1 MINPIR
7 PKKRNNPG
15 RASIPRSKQGYN
27 KPSTKPVAEKISNFL
42 KNIDINIGMLTS
54 SGKGSGQRNPKVKV
68 KKFTGSYES
77 GYNEKSGF
85 DTKTTFY
92 NKDNKKSSSVE
103 EKFAD
108 YGVKKRKRKYIN
120 STGKNRETGLF
131 DPSVKSVTT
140 TYSPEGEITTKQRMK
155 GQLFSRK
162 IK

>member
-1 MINPIR
+1 MINPVR

-15 RASIPRSKQGYN
+15 RASIPRVKQSSN
-27 KPSTKPVAEKISNFL
+27 KLSIKPVAEKISNFL
-42 KNIDINIGMLTS
+42 KNIDINISMPTS
-54 SGKGSGQRNPKVKV
+54 GDKSSGQRDPKVNV
-68 KKFTGSYES
+68 KKFTGSYEP
-77 GYNEKSGF
+77 GFNEKSGF

-92 NKDNKKSSSVE
+92 NKDNKRSSSVK

-108 YGVKKRKRKYIN
+108 YGIKKRKRKYIN

-131 DPSVKSVTT
+131 DPNVKSVTT
-140 TYSPEGEITTKQRMK
+140 IYSPEGEKTTKQRMK

>member
-15 RASIPRSKQGYN
+15 KANIPRVKQKSN
-27 KPSTKPVAEKISNFL
+27 KPIIKPVAERIGNFL
-42 KNIDINIGMLTS
+42 
-54 SGKGSGQRNPKVKV
+54 KGSGQRDPKVRV

-77 GYNEKSGF
+77 GYNQKSGF

-92 NKDNKKSSSVE
+92 NKDNKRSSSVE
-103 EKFAD
+103 QKFAD
-108 YGVKKRKRKYIN
+108 YGLKKRKRKYIN

-131 DPSVKSVTT
+131 DPNVKSVTT

-155 GQLFSRK
+155 GKLFSRK

>member
-15 RASIPRSKQGYN
+15 KANIPRVKQKSN
-27 KPSTKPVAEKISNFL
+27 KPIIKPVAERIGNFL
-42 KNIDINIGMLTS
+42 NSIDVNIGISTS
-54 SGKGSGQRNPKVKV
+54 NSKGSGQRDPKVRV

-92 NKDNKKSSSVE
+92 NKDNKRSSSVE
-103 EKFAD
+103 QKFAD
-108 YGVKKRKRKYIN
+108 YGLKKRKRKYIN

-131 DPSVKSVTT
+131 DPNVKSVTT

-155 GQLFSRK
+155 GKLFSRK